1 MSKHKD
7 TNETNALIAR
17 LSHLYHQVVQ
27 DGLPDT
33 ISELTPRP
41 ECREMRLIGNRL
53 IELQGLDIML
63 ELGHRIYPKD
73 DELAFTCNLLLS
85 VIFELPFDFSQ
96 GFWVLGSDHKQPQFA
111 S

>member
-1 MSKHKD
+1 MHHHTDS
-7 TNETNALIAR
+7 NEMNALIAR
-17 LSHLYHQVVQ
+17 LAGLYQQVVQ

-33 ISELTPRP
+33 ITELLSRP
-41 ECREMRLIGNRL
+41 ESREIRSIGRRL

-63 ELGHRIYPKD
+63 EIGHRLYPKD

-96 GFWVLGSDHKQPQFA
+96 GFWTLEKNGQQSQLA